1 MAYRHGVYISEV
13 PTSVLPP
20 VQADAGI
27 PFIVGTAPVGMADES
42 NVNRPVLCHTYAEA
56 VAAFGYV
63 GPKVDAASGLKKF
76 EYTICEQIY
85 AQFAL
90 FGAAPIIIV
99 NVLDPKKHVVSASA
113 TSLTIAETSGS
124 AVVQETGIIPSTV
137 RISTAEGA
145 TYTAGED
152 YVLAF
157 DDAGHLV
164 VTSLKGAE
172 GEFKMAIDAELTFAA
187 SKTNPAAV
195 TAEDIIGGVSMDG
208 SKSGLEL
215 VEDCYPKFR
224 LVPGTIIAP
233 GYSGSS
239 SVAAVMAAKCT
250 GINGVF
256 RAISIVDIPTDQ
268 VSTYS
273 AAPAWK
279 VNAGITD
286 TYQIACW
293 PMVALDGMAFHL
305 STQLAPLMQKVDAEN
320 RDVPYV
326 SPSNKGLQID
336 GTVLADG
343 TEVWLNL
350 STANYLNGEG
360 VVTCM
365 NFINGWVCWGN
376 RTSCY
381 PGNSDAKDAFI
392 PIRRMFDWIGNTI
405 VETFWSKVDYP
416 LNRRL
421 VDTVVDSANIWLNG
435 LAAQGAIL
443 GGRLEF
449 VQAENPTTALIDG
462 IATFHLYVTP
472 PAPARELEFVLE
484 YDVNYLQ
491 TLFG

>member
-13 PTSVLPP
+13 PTSILPP

-27 PFIVGTAPVGMADES
+27 PFIVGTAPVGMTDES
-42 NVNRPVLCHTYAEA
+42 NVNRPVLCYTYAEA

-63 GPKVDAASGLKKF
+63 APKPDAATGLKAF
-76 EYTICEQIY
+76 EYTICEAIY
-85 AQFAL
+85 SQFAL
-90 FGAAPIIIV
+90 NGVAPVIIV
-99 NVLDPKKHVVSASA
+99 NVLDPKKHA
-113 TSLTIAETSGS
+113 TSAAASSITIPEATGS
-124 AVVQETGIIPSTV
+124 VVVKETGIIPSTV
-137 RISTAEGA
+137 RISTAEG
-145 TYTAGED
+145 TVYSAGED
-152 YVLAF
+152 YELTF
-157 DDAGHLV
+157 DDDGFAV
-164 VTSLKGAE
+164 ISSLKDAE
-172 GEFKMAIDAELTFAA
+172 GEYKLAIDTALTFSAQ
-187 SKTNPAAV
+187 KTDPTAV
-195 TAEDIIGGVSMDG
+195 AAEDIVGGVSVDG
-208 SKSGLEL
+208 AKSGLEL

-233 GYSGSS
+233 GYSHNT
-239 SVAAVMAAKCT
+239 SVAAVMASKCT

-256 RAISIVDIPTDQ
+256 RAISIVDIPTDE
-268 VSTYS
+268 VKTYS

-305 STQLAPLMQKVDAEN
+305 STQLAGLMGKVDAEN

-326 SPSNKGLQID
+326 SPSNKGLKID
-336 GTVLADG
+336 GTILADG
-343 TEVWLNL
+343 TEVLLNL
-350 STANYLNGEG
+350 ETANYLNGQG
-360 VVTCM
+360 IVTAM
-365 NFINGWVCWGN
+365 NFINGWVAWGN
-376 RTSCY
+376 RTSIY
-381 PGNSDAKDAFI
+381 PSSSDTKDAFI
-392 PIRRMFDWIGNTI
+392 PVRRMFNWIGNTV
-405 VETFWSKVDYP
+405 VETFWSKVDFP

-449 VQAENPTTALIDG
+449 QEAENPATALIDG

-484 YDVNYLQ
+484 YDVNYLE
-491 TLFG
+491 TLFN